1 MLSTFY
7 ATLEGIP
14 FRVVTDS
21 GFSNTVLKININHL
35 TLFENYTPELLAYCK
50 PMLIVCF
57 VYDQADIW
65 SAGITLIELAEMQP
79 PYHDMHPMRVLF
91 KIPKADPPMLQ
102 LRNKW

>member
-50 PMLIVCF
+50 PMLIV
-57 VYDQADIW
+57 
-65 SAGITLIELAEMQP
+65 
-79 PYHDMHPMRVLF
+79 VLF
-91 KIPKADPPMLQ
+91 MIRLIYGLLALH
-102 LRNKW
+102 